1 MTGPRR
7 LTDRTALMR
16 HRARAQDPF
25 LHRLARDEAQ
35 DRLSLVN
42 RSFTKMAVV
51 TPFPDLWSGTGALCV
66 PDDEHLS
73 LDPEAH
79 DLVIHAMALHWADD
93 PVGQLIQCRRAL
105 EPDGLMLAI
114 LPGGRSFHEL
124 RAVLAQA
131 ETDVTGGLSP
141 RVLPMGDVRDLG
153 ALLQRAGLNLP
164 VADADTLTLTYRD
177 LAHLARD
184 LRDSGE
190 SNALDARL
198 RTPTPRT
205 VLTRAAELY
214 AATFAD
220 ADGRLPATLDLVT
233 LTGWA
238 PGPDQPKPLRPGSAA
253 QRLAE
258 ALNTTETRL
267 TD

>member
-1 MTGPRR
+1 M
-7 LTDRTALMR
+7 
-16 HRARAQDPF
+16 
-25 LHRLARDEAQ
+25 
-35 DRLSLVN
+35 
-42 RSFTKMAVV
+42 
-51 TPFPDLWSGTGALCV
+51 
-66 PDDEHLS
+66 
-73 LDPEAH
+73 
-79 DLVIHAMALHWADD
+79 
-93 PVGQLIQCRRAL
+93 
-105 EPDGLMLAI
+105 
-114 LPGGRSFHEL
+114 
-124 RAVLAQA
+124 
-131 ETDVTGGLSP
+131 
-141 RVLPMGDVRDLG
+141 RDLG

-238 PGPDQPKPLRPGSAA
+238 PGPDQPKPMRPGSAA